1 MTKMGKKEIRAEVK
15 KRRAEAELGTLHE
28 NSKKIVETFVNLP
41 QYQNTDLLLAYVDA
55 KREVETRLLMERAW
69 KDHKKVAAPRVDG
82 DGIMDYYYI
91 NSLDDLDPGSFGI
104 MEPKMDCPICEDEN
118 GLMLMPGGAFDE
130 HCHRV
135 GYGGGYYD
143 RYLEKHPDEMY
154 DVLNDILSLLD
165 THSMYLSSEEYSQG
179 FSTLEGF
186 VGIGVGLQETE
197 NGVQIAEVMRYSA
210 AEEAGLQIGDL
221 IVKIN
226 GEDAT
231 KLKNADVASKLR
243 GEEGTS
249 VKLTVRRYGRDITV
263 TCERRQ
269 VNRVYVSNKTMA
281 DGVEYIKVSAIGS
294 QNDWSAFSEI
304 WDSLPS
310 KNTRAVILD
319 LRGNGG
325 GLIDAALKMANV
337 MTPVKDAELA
347 GVRYRDDMGGLEQ
360 TYSTGNALPL
370 NKIVVL
376 VDGGTASAAE
386 LLAGSLQ
393 DTGSATLIGSKTY
406 GKGQGQFHIDLV
418 NGDKLVIT
426 TLELELPKQG
436 CWEGVGLTPDIQLE
450 NRKVTVNTKDL
461 KPLDTSTTL
470 RFGDS
475 SDAVYAMT
483 ERLSLLGLLTEATGR
498 YDGDVAD
505 AVASFRAA
513 YDLPAALYASPE
525 MLSALDEAVTAL
537 DGQTYLVDDQ
547 LQSALEMCR
556 LAAAKPQQYTVKS
569 DGSWTKK

>member
-1 MTKMGKKEIRAEVK
+1 MTAAMMTASAGAITQDGQSETWFDGVWALIDAFGLKAEHDPYV
-15 KRRAEAELGTLHE
+15 L
-28 NSKKIVETFVNLP
+28 
-41 QYQNTDLLLAYVDA
+41 QN
-55 KREVETRLLMERAW
+55 
-69 KDHKKVAAPRVDG
+69 
-82 DGIMDYYYI
+82 YI
-91 NSLDDLDPGSFGI
+91 N
-104 MEPKMDCPICEDEN
+104 K
-118 GLMLMPGGAFDE
+118 
-130 HCHRV
+130 
-135 GYGGGYYD
+135 
-143 RYLEKHPDEMY
+143 YLEKHPDEMY

-231 KLKNADVASKLR
+231 GLKNADVASKLR

-406 GKGQGQFHIDLV
+406 GSLNFILSSCCTTNLIIKSCFGGNIAFLDIHSSYLTV
-418 NGDKLVIT
+418 GFNNLNGDMIT
-426 TLELELPKQG
+426 SSNSI
-436 CWEGVGLTPDIQLE
+436 LTDRSIEFSDFL
-450 NRKVTVNTKDL
+450 T
-461 KPLDTSTTL
+461 DTSISKCSNL
-470 RFGDS
+470 ISNFL
-475 SDAVYAMT
+475 AVYK
-483 ERLSLLGLLTEATGR
+483 RL
-498 YDGDVAD
+498 
-505 AVASFRAA
+505 
-513 YDLPAALYASPE
+513 
-525 MLSALDEAVTAL
+525 LST
-537 DGQTYLVDDQ
+537 
-547 LQSALEMCR
+547 
-556 LAAAKPQQYTVKS
+556 
-569 DGSWTKK
+569 